1 MAQNPSGTDP
11 STAIHTSPLKR
22 TDQDLAEADLRLKY
36 LATSAMIFLSIVAAF
51 VTLFLGKEIFIPI
64 AAAIVLNLLLGPI
77 HRGMRRL
84 FFPAPLAAGLIVMGI
99 IAAAALLFYFLSAP
113 AAKWVDQMPR
123 IALELQYK
131 LDSVKRPLES
141 VQEAS
146 EQIEQVTDMA
156 GGASKEKSVVV
167 RNPSLIERFFGN
179 FTKFLVQFTIV
190 IILLYFLL
198 ASDGLFKVKLIKVI
212 PRLRDKKRAVE
223 IARQAERQVS
233 NYLLTITAINAALG
247 AAVGGVF
254 YVLELPNALLWGVMA
269 AFLNYIP
276 YLGPFAGVI
285 VITVVSLLSFD
296 SLSSAIMPPLVYF
309 FVNAIEAQLI
319 TPSIL
324 GRRLT
329 MNPVVIFGTVV
340 FWGWLWGIAGG
351 LLAVP
356 ILIALKVICNNVD
369 ALQPLGEFLNR
380 KESEAASN

>member
-1 MAQNPSGTDP
+1 M
-11 STAIHTSPLKR
+11 
-22 TDQDLAEADLRLKY
+22 
-36 LATSAMIFLSIVAAF
+36 F
-51 VTLFLGKEIFIPI
+51 V
-64 AAAIVLNLLLGPI
+64 
-77 HRGMRRL
+77 
-84 FFPAPLAAGLIVMGI
+84 PAPLAAGLIVVGI
-99 IAAAALLFYFLSAP
+99 IAVAVLLFYFLSAP
-113 AAKWVDQMPR
+113 AAKWIDQMPR
-123 IALELQYK
+123 IAHELQYK

-146 EQIEQVTDMA
+146 EQIEQVTDMS
-156 GGASKEKSVVV
+156 GKSSDEKSVIV
-167 RNPSLIERFFGN
+167 RNPSIIERLFGN

-233 NYLLTITAINAALG
+233 NYLLTISAINAVLG
-247 AAVGGVF
+247 AVVGGAF
-254 YVLELPNALLWGVMA
+254 YVLELPNALLWGAMV

-276 YLGPFAGVI
+276 YLGPFSGVI
-285 VITVVSLLSFD
+285 IITVVSLLSFD
-296 SLSSAIMPPLVYF
+296 NLSSAIIPPLVYF
-309 FVNAIEAQLI
+309 IVNAIEAQLI

-356 ILIALKVICNNVD
+356 LLIALKVICNNVD

-380 KESEAASN
+380 RESEVAPAQNSA